1 MNTVQSAVGEPQVTI
16 SLVTYRTP
24 PTDVTTLISSLAA
37 SSRVSRILTIDNSPT
52 GLLRESVQRAGGE
65 YCHVPENVGFSEG
78 HNRAISLLLPGSRYH
93 LIVNP
98 DITCE
103 PQVVDSL
110 YDFMEQNIDVGLA
123 MPRVVFPDGREQRLC
138 KLIPNPID
146 LFMRFALRSV
156 DTSFL
161 ERRRDQYELR
171 HLEMDVPREVPC
183 LSGCF
188 MFLRSSA
195 LRDVGLFDPRFFM
208 YMEDVD
214 LCRRVGEKY
223 KTVFYP
229 YVSVTHAYAKGSYS
243 SLKLFGY
250 HLTSGIRYFN
260 KWGWIRD
267 RARRNQNSRTALF
280 SGNDPTQG

>member
-1 MNTVQSAVGEPQVTI
+1 M
-16 SLVTYRTP
+16 
-24 PTDVTTLISSLAA
+24 
-37 SSRVSRILTIDNSPT
+37 SRILTIDNSPT
-52 GLLRESVQRAGGE
+52 DFLRESVQRSGGE

-78 HNRAISLLLPGSRYH
+78 HNRAISQLLPASRYH

-110 YDFMEQNIDVGLA
+110 FDFMERNIDVGLA
-123 MPRVVFPDGREQRLC
+123 MPRVVFPDGREQHLC

-146 LFMRFALRSV
+146 LFMRFALRSL

-161 ERRRDQYELR
+161 KRRRDQYELR

-195 LRDVGLFDPRFFM
+195 LRDVGLFDSRFFM

-243 SLKLFGY
+243 SMKLFGH

-267 RARRNQNSRTALF
+267 RARQNQNGRTAVF
-280 SGNDPTQG
+280 SCTDPTQGR